1 MKGSESSAL
10 KLVIMKLKGL
20 ILLSSM
26 SIAAASFAQA
36 PAMDF
41 STYSTNGTA
50 ITSTRGYS
58 FNVVEPNGI
67 LVTHL
72 SFFDANS
79 NGLAENHMVGL
90 WDSAGN
96 LLASSPISA
105 GTVDALD
112 ATGKFRARAI
122 TPVLLAAGTNYT
134 VGGTFNAGSADAQAI
149 SVIGLTMGTG
159 ITYGEARVANNGL
172 STLTM
177 PTTGGF
183 GFNGLPGGSFNF
195 QAVPEP
201 GTMIALGAGLL
212 AFRRRRKA

>member
-1 MKGSESSAL
+1 
-10 KLVIMKLKGL
+10 MKLKGALL
-20 ILLSSM
+20 ISALCAVST
-26 SIAAASFAQA
+26 SFAQA

-41 STYSTNGTA
+41 STYGTNNA
-50 ITSTRGYS
+50 SITSTRGYS

-72 SFFDANS
+72 SFFDADS
-79 NGLAENHMVGL
+79 NGLADNHMVGL

-96 LLASSPISA
+96 LLASSAISA

-112 ATGKFRARAI
+112 ASGKFRARAI

-134 VGGTFNAGSADAQAI
+134 VGGTFNAGSGDLQAI
-149 SVIGLTMGTG
+149 NVTGLTMGTG

-212 AFRRRRKA
+212 AVARRRRSSK